1 MSQVSASNKEWFGHP
16 RGLFT
21 LSMTEMWERFSYYGM
36 RAILLLYMVAP
47 VANGGL
53 GFSDKYGNSVLGT
66 YMSSVYLTSILGGWL
81 ADKYFGLRRSVLYG
95 GILIACG
102 HYSMVV
108 PTLATFY
115 LGLFLIVC
123 GTGLLKP
130 NVSSIVGT
138 LYRSGDARR
147 DAGFSIFY
155 IGINLGAFIAPLVV
169 GYLGQKVNWHW
180 GFGAAGLFMTFGLVQ
195 YVLGMKHLEPV
206 EEAKPNIANVVAG
219 AENAKE
225 EPLTPEEKKRLW
237 VIGILF
243 IFSAVFWCGFEQ
255 ASSSLTL
262 FADRMT
268 RLTFF
273 GWTFP
278 SSWFQSVEPLFVILL
293 ATPISILWVKLGRR
307 DPSPP
312 SKFAIGLLAL
322 GLGFL
327 LIVPASAMAQ
337 GQGIRVSPLWLVGL
351 YFLHAVGELALSPV
365 GLSTVTKLAPR
376 RIVGLMMG
384 CWFVSLAVGN
394 KVAGVVGGLFS
405 SYPLPT
411 VFGSVAAIALISA
424 FILLFLVRP
433 IRRLTG
439 DTP

>member
-1 MSQVSASNKEWFGHP
+1 MSDVNASENEWFGHP

-47 VANGGL
+47 LSKGGL
-53 GFSDKYGNSVLGT
+53 GFDDKHGNSILGT
-66 YMSSVYLTSILGGWL
+66 YLSSVYLTSIAGGWL
-81 ADKYFGLRRSVLYG
+81 ADKYFGLQRSVLYG
-95 GILIACG
+95 GILIAMG
-102 HYSMVV
+102 HFSMAF
-108 PTLATFY
+108 PSLPSFY
-115 LGLFLIVC
+115 AGLVLIVL

-138 LYRSGDARR
+138 LYRTGDPRR

-155 IGINLGAFIAPLVV
+155 IGINTGALLAPLVV

-180 GFGAAGLFMTFGLVQ
+180 GFGAAGIFMTFGLVQ
-195 YVLGMKHLEPV
+195 YIFGMKHLTPV

-219 AENAKE
+219 AEAVKE

-243 IFSAVFWCGFEQ
+243 LFSAIFWCGFEQ

-268 RLTFF
+268 RLTLF

-293 ATPISILWVKLGRR
+293 ATPISILWIRLGRR

-312 SKFAIGLLAL
+312 SKFAIGLLAV

-327 LIVPASAMAQ
+327 LIVPASAIAQ
-337 GQGIRVSPLWLVGL
+337 SQGIRVSPLWLVGL

-384 CWFVSLAVGN
+384 CWFVSLGAGN

-411 VFGSVAAIALISA
+411 VFGSVAAIALVSA
-424 FILLFLVRP
+424 LILMFLVKP
-433 IRRLTG
+433 IRRMIG
-439 DTP
+439 DAG